1 MSHWKMDEIDNAI
14 KWFKS
19 NDIFCYVDDGSIYI
33 KVNDFDIQISGS
45 EISYRAEL
53 WKDELIIYE
62 NQ

>member
-19 NDIFCYVDDGSIYI
+19 NDILCYVNDGSVYV
-33 KVNDFDIQISGS
+33 KVSIDFDIEISGN

-53 WKDELIIYE
+53 WKSELL
-62 NQ
+62 NN

>member
-19 NDIFCYVDDGSIYI
+19 NDILCYVNDGSVYV
-33 KVNDFDIQISGS
+33 KVSIDFDIEISGN

-53 WKDELIIYE
+53 WESELL
-62 NQ
+62 NN

>member
-19 NDIFCYVDDGSIYI
+19 NDILCYVNDGSVYV
-33 KVNDFDIQISGS
+33 KVSNFDIEISGN

-53 WKDELIIYE
+53 WESELL
-62 NQ
+62 NN

>member
-19 NDIFCYVDDGSIYI
+19 NDILCYVNDGSVYV
-33 KVNDFDIQISGS
+33 KVSDFDIEISGN

-53 WKDELIIYE
+53 WESELL
-62 NQ
+62 NN

>member
-19 NDIFCYVDDGSIYI
+19 NDILCYVNDGSVYV
-33 KVNDFDIQISGS
+33 KVSDFDIEISGN

-53 WKDELIIYE
+53 WKSELL
-62 NQ
+62 NN